1 MRDEEGDDGDLAYD
15 RDLQEW
21 PQRGRKILLLE
32 AGTVLNAKDARKA
45 IQAGAK
51 FLMSPVSVKVY
62 PISALGGAQY
72 ISAIKKPFS
81 HVPMVASQGITIDLL
96 ETYIIQGA
104 SAVVLSDAIFS
115 KEAMNQSNF
124 DAIQQ
129 LAYLSALRGGEAV
142 ERKRGKNHLHV
153 V

>member
-51 FLMSPVSVKVY
+51 FLMSPVSVKEILDDPLCSSEV
-62 PISALGGAQY
+62 LY
-72 ISAIKKPFS
+72 IPG
-81 HVPMVASQGITIDLL
+81 VMTPT
-96 ETYIIQGA
+96 E
-104 SAVVLSDAIFS
+104 
-115 KEAMNQSNF
+115 
-124 DAIQQ
+124 
-129 LAYLSALRGGEAV
+129 
-142 ERKRGKNHLHV
+142 NHLRSSSVLPPPTNRHLHRCRSRGRKLHSLQSPSLLHKRRAEKNNRKQAVSMTV
-153 V
+153 VIIFLSPSTELRMQQN